1 MKRIIFTN
9 PTAQKIYDDYF
20 KRVNRSISILSASDQ
35 HEMQMELNSHVYEA
49 TYAALPENEIDV
61 LMDALEK
68 LGAPEVA
75 LQPIVAVKKARQAT
89 RSFNPK
95 HVLQALY
102 LNIFNG
108 IGYFILAFAYML
120 VLAFGSLIVFKLISP
135 THTGLF
141 IRGAHFVAFGFM
153 INQPEGATE
162 LLGDLFIPAV
172 FLLMGVFYSLTT
184 LIFRLLKR

>member
-20 KRVNRSISILSASDQ
+20 KRVNRSISILSTADQ
-35 HEMQMELNSHVYEA
+35 LEMQMELNSHVYEA
-49 TYAALPENEIDV
+49 THTALPENEIDV

-75 LQPIVAVKKARQAT
+75 LQPIVAVKKVRQAT
-89 RSFNPK
+89 QSFNPK

-120 VLAFGSLIVFKLISP
+120 VLAFGSLIVFKLVSP

-141 IRGAHFVAFGFM
+141 VRGEHFVAFGFM
-153 INQPEGATE
+153 VDLPEAATE
-162 LLGDLFIPAV
+162 LLGDLFIPVV